1 MGTTVNV
8 KKEILVWKRISV
20 RIILPMKQEELG
32 QGQRDSL
39 VLYYKH
45 LFLKN

>member
-1 MGTTVNV
+1 MDVGTTVNV

-20 RIILPMKQEELG
+20 RIILLMKQEELG

-39 VLYYKH
+39 VL
-45 LFLKN
+45 